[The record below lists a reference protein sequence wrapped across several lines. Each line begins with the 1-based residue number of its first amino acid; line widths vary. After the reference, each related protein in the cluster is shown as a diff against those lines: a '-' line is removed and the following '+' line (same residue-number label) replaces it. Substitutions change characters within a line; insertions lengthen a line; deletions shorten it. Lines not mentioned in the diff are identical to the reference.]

1 MNEAIKNAIVSFLNN
16 KGMMTEDT
24 YSQLNNDI
32 NKLKPL
38 REDIDGEIFKTKVNI
53 IKSNINLLNDKIFKD
68 DNEGALQILIN
79 TKDKSVFYDYIDSL
93 NNLLLKLVQYENSL
107 TFESPELATIKENF
121 FLKDKELINIIN
133 EICLDN
139 K

>member
-1 MNEAIKNAIVSFLNN
+1 MNEAIKNAIMSFLDN
-16 KGMMTEDT
+16 KGLMTENIYD
-24 YSQLNNDI
+24 QLNSDV

-38 REDIDGEIFKTKVNI
+38 REDIDTQLFKTKVDI
-53 IKSNINLLNDKIFKD
+53 IKSNINLLNDKIFKE

-93 NNLLLKLVQYENSL
+93 NNLLLKLTQYENSL
-107 TFESPELATIKENF
+107 NFESPELSTIKDNF
-121 FLKDKELINIIN
+121 FLKDEELINIIT